1 MGDTVPWA
9 VAGRGVVGVA
19 AGPRSLAGIGLQLVL
34 GLGVRAAH
42 GRVGVLSRRQIHLGA
57 AAGCFLAL
65 RGDYI
70 GEPLLSQWLTTSISH
85 LQ

>member
-1 MGDTVPWA
+1 
-9 VAGRGVVGVA
+9 
-19 AGPRSLAGIGLQLVL
+19 VL

-70 GEPLLSQWLTTSISH
+70 GETLLRPWLTTSISH